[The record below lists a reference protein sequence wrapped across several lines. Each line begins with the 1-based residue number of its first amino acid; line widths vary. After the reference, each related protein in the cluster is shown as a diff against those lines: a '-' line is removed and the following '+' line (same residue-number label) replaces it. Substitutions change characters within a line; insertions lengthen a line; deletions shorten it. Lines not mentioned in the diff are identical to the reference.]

1 MTRTFGLV
9 YDESYLAPGRSWFFA
24 NLNFFLIS
32 TTRWALTHRV
42 DVCLFMEIDMRFE
55 PKLLD
60 NDTFTL
66 MAGLVIISTVI
77 ASSAIG
83 IHIAR
88 FF

>member
-1 MTRTFGLV
+1 
-9 YDESYLAPGRSWFFA
+9 
-24 NLNFFLIS
+24 
-32 TTRWALTHRV
+32 
-42 DVCLFMEIDMRFE
+42 MRFE